1 MYQQEIPV
9 LLTDEK
15 EKRNAKWLLQEVL
28 GYTQSEINEMEK
40 QLFKG
45 TVVQHISIEQ
55 ALLIAKPF
63 LENNVSLCLIDEE
76 QDKLMD
82 YNAVGGV
89 KLETPKNH
97 YYDQPV
103 VSREHLINPFN
114 KTQPTPIT
122 SLPTQ
127 ASTSSPTITCPY
139 CKSTD
144 TKKISAGSR
153 WLSTGLF
160 GLASGKVGKQ
170 WHCNKCRSDF

>member
-1 MYQQEIPV
+1 MYQQEIPM
-9 LLTDEK
+9 LLTNKK
-15 EKRNAKWLLQEVL
+15 EQSNAKWLLQEVL
-28 GYTQSEINEMEK
+28 GYTQTEINEMEK
-40 QLFKG
+40 RLFKG
-45 TVVQHISIEQ
+45 TIVQHISIDQ

-82 YNAVGGV
+82 YSALGV
-89 KLETPKNH
+89 KLETPKSH
-97 YYDQPV
+97 YYDQPI

-114 KTQPTPIT
+114 QPAPVPIT
-122 SLPTQ
+122 SLPPKS
-127 ASTSSPTITCPY
+127 STPTITCPY

-170 WHCNKCRSDF
+170 WHCNKCKSDF